1 MVSYIL
7 NATRRSKRLI
17 SVGYDLLAIPLS
29 IYLALALRHG
39 TLYPAIPNSIISC
52 IMITTIAS
60 IVIFI
65 RLGLYRAVVRFM
77 AEKAFGA
84 LMIGSCL
91 SD

>member
-1 MVSYIL
+1 MIYYIL
-7 NATRRSKRLI
+7 NATRRNKRLI

-39 TLYPAIPNSIISC
+39 TLLPAFPNSILTSIA
-52 IMITTIAS
+52 ITTIAS

-77 AEKAFGA
+77 AEKHLG
-84 LMIGSCL
+84 L
-91 SD
+91 